1 MKGRMLRGEL
11 HLADDPELAAE
22 HVTRGRPAGVV
33 SVGVPATVV
42 RSVRAYRGQS
52 ERCERAYHTL

>member
-22 HVTRGRPAGVV
+22 HVTRGLPAGVV
-33 SVGVPATVV
+33 AAGVPATVLRGV
-42 RSVRAYRGQS
+42 RGI
-52 ERCERAYHTL
+52 

>member
-22 HVTRGRPAGVV
+22 HVTRVLPAGVV
-33 SVGVPATVV
+33 AVGVPATVV
-42 RSVRAYRGQS
+42 RSVRGV
-52 ERCERAYHTL
+52 